1 MVIFYN
7 EENEW
12 MIQNQQALLVIDVQ
26 NEYFTGRLPVTFP
39 EGSLD
44 NILKAMDHAARV
56 GMPVVVIQ
64 HTAPSKDSPTF
75 RRGSEEWKLH
85 PEIERRGRDVLIE
98 KNLPGSFT
106 ETDLEK
112 WLREKGIERVAICGY
127 MTQMCC
133 DTTAR
138 QAFHLGFH
146 VDFLSDATGT
156 LSMQNSAGAI
166 SDCDLHRAVLVT
178 MAMKFARVMRTE
190 EWIAERVTV

>member
-1 MVIFYN
+1 
-7 EENEW
+7 
-12 MIQNQQALLVIDVQ
+12 MIQNHWALLVIDVQ
-26 NEYFTGRLPVTFP
+26 NEYFTGRLPVTYP
-39 EGSLD
+39 EGSLG
-44 NILKAMDHAARV
+44 NILKAMDHAARA

-75 RRGSEEWKLH
+75 RKGSEEWKLH
-85 PEIERRGRDVLIE
+85 PEVEKRKRDILME

-106 ETDLEK
+106 GTGLEE
-112 WLREKGIERVAICGY
+112 WLMEKGVERVAICGY

-138 QAFHLGFH
+138 QAFHLGFQ

-156 LSMQNSAGAI
+156 LSIQNSAGAI

-178 MAMKFARVMRTE
+178 QAMKFARVIGTE
-190 EWIAERVTV
+190 EWIAERATVR

>member
-1 MVIFYN
+1 MIFYSK
-7 EENEW
+7 ENDG
-12 MIQNQQALLVIDVQ
+12 MIKDQQALLVIDVQ
-26 NEYFTGRLPVTFP
+26 NEYFTGRLSVTYP
-39 EGSLD
+39 EGSLG
-44 NILKAMDHAARV
+44 NILKAMDHAARE

-75 RRGSEEWKLH
+75 RKGSEEWKLH
-85 PEIERRGRDVLIE
+85 PEIEKRERDVLIE

-106 ETDLEK
+106 GTELEK
-112 WLREKGIERVAICGY
+112 WLKDRGVKSVAICGY

-138 QAFHLGFH
+138 QAFHLGFQ

-156 LSMQNSAGAI
+156 LSVQNSAGAI
-166 SDCDLHRAVLVT
+166 SDCDLHRAVMVT
-178 MAMKFARVMRTE
+178 MAMKFARVIGTE